1 MHTCVDFE
9 LIPPQKKQKTIH
21 IVDIGANNIFLTIT
35 DCPHNRLEMFPVREI
50 IKTRKR
56 KVGQ

>member
-1 MHTCVDFE
+1 MHKCVHCE
-9 LIPPQKKQKTIH
+9 LIPAQKNTTH

-50 IKTRKR
+50 IKTRNR